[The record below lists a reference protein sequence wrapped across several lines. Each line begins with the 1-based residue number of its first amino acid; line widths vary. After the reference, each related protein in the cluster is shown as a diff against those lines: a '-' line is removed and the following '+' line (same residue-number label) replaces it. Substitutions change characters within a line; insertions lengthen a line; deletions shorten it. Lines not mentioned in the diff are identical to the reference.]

1 MVKKEFYRRAC
12 NGEGQVYTTAFERDN
27 PKGIVQIVHGMS
39 EHSGRYEDL
48 AERLQKEGYSV
59 YAMDL
64 TGHGIS
70 QQGHKGA
77 FAMEAG
83 GFNSLVDDI
92 ESLFRFAK
100 KRSGNCPNI
109 IIGMGMGATLA
120 LLHCAEYGSEN
131 LLIGIGQISN
141 PAMAGPIHTAA
152 ANHVRMYGYNSVSM
166 AVHNMFMDH
175 VKMPGTSPVNQYYWL
190 SSDEGEIKAYVDDP
204 DCGFPLTSSAYK
216 EFIEG
221 NKALIKDIKK
231 GRLKD
236 IPIYLMCGSM
246 DDLGGYSKASRDIA
260 KLMSNNGSSQVAV
273 KVYRNGKHDILH
285 DFCRDEVMD
294 DICSWIG
301 HNIHVM

>member
-1 MVKKEFYRRAC
+1 MC
-12 NGEGQVYTTAFERDN
+12 IRD
-27 PKGIVQIVHGMS
+27 
-39 EHSGRYEDL
+39 R
-48 AERLQKEGYSV
+48 
-59 YAMDL
+59 
-64 TGHGIS
+64 
-70 QQGHKGA
+70 
-77 FAMEAG
+77 
-83 GFNSLVDDI
+83 
-92 ESLFRFAK
+92 
-100 KRSGNCPNI
+100 
-109 IIGMGMGATLA
+109 
-120 LLHCAEYGSEN
+120 
-131 LLIGIGQISN
+131 
-141 PAMAGPIHTAA
+141 
-152 ANHVRMYGYNSVSM
+152 SM

-190 SSDEGEIKAYVDDP
+190 SSDEREIKAYVDDP

-221 NKALIKDIKK
+221 NKALLKDIKK

-260 KLMSNNGSSQVAV
+260 KLMNNNGSSQVAV